1 MTGKVIILGA
11 KGRFGRAAMD
21 AFQAAGWQVTAFAR
35 ARFDALSDGIN
46 FIQGDASDA
55 AVLSRAAMGHDV
67 IVNALNPPYGK
78 WAKLVPVLTRNVIA
92 AAKTSGATVMLPGN
106 VYNYGETM
114 PPQLTEDTPH
124 APSTHL
130 GKLRVT
136 LEEAYA
142 IAADDGVRTVI
153 LRGGDFIEKAQ
164 TGNWFDSQITPNI
177 AKGRITYPGPRDQI
191 HAWAYLPDMARALVA
206 LAEKRSEF
214 AMFEEFGFPGYNLS
228 GDELVQALSDAAE
241 RQLKAG
247 ALPWSMLRMLSMFS
261 ADIKG
266 VVAMSYLWRTPHTI
280 DGAKLQATLPNWR
293 ATPLNIAI
301 KDAVSQR
308 LI

>member
-1 MTGKVIILGA
+1 MPGKVIILGA

-35 ARFDALSDGIN
+35 ARFDALSDEVN

-55 AVLSRAAMGHDV
+55 AALSQAAIGHDV

-106 VYNYGETM
+106 VYNYGATM
-114 PPQLTEDTPH
+114 PQQLAEDTPH
-124 APSTHL
+124 APSNHL
-130 GKLRVT
+130 GKLRVAM
-136 LEEAYA
+136 EEAYA

-153 LRGGDFIEKAQ
+153 LRGGDFIERAQ
-164 TGNWFDSQITPNI
+164 TGNWFDTHMTPKI
-177 AKGRITYPGPRDQI
+177 AKGRITYPGLRDQI

-214 AMFEEFGFPGYNLS
+214 AMFETFGYPGYALT
-228 GDELVQALSDAAE
+228 GDEMVASLS
-241 RQLKAG
+241 RVTGRNLKVG
-247 ALPWSMLRMLSMFS
+247 KMPWGMLKMIGIF
-261 ADIKG
+261 APDVKG
-266 VVAMSYLWRTPHTI
+266 VVAMSYLWRTPHAI
-280 DGAKLQATLPNWR
+280 DGAKLHAALPNFQATDLDK
-293 ATPLNIAI
+293 ALQ
-301 KDAVSQR
+301 DAVSDR
-308 LI
+308 L